1 MSDAA
6 VVGSFCEMRILVDEF
21 RDGTSTYAVETGL
34 KRDFLLFGDIEDL
47 DYGFMGDGPGL
58 SRSAFHDK
66 KVRIQVGTPVDEEF
80 LQRVRENRLG
90 DSKKIGTGKIYVG
103 EDSTYDVGQ
112 YCGPSPCGSAFVKAD
127 LRGEQFELF
136 GDQVEDEPLKIY
148 LTLPLDA
155 FEGIRQQAK
164 EAYES
169 RRILSAT
176 VRLIGNALPPAEGRP
191 QELFGLKLHQLD
203 ISKDQSYAIQGFEI
217 SWTRLF
223 DHHKGR
229 VEYLWPKEGEGYGVG
244 LSIMLSSVRYELAIE
259 RPVDRWPVD
268 TSISCLGRITNAHG
282 KPYHGVEVEVKF
294 LEHETNRFGET
305 PKQACF
311 GTFEYFPRDS
321 EPDCFPKG
329 FLPEG
334 LNSRLYIYLRYMPAD
349 ARSLV
354 HELVGRGPNANVV
367 LSVLLAVEH
376 AAFDGT
382 SKVAGNVRHYG
393 LDVSQPLIAT
403 ELDSAASKADI
414 ERLSKAVR
422 DLHELT
428 ESIRTA
434 NEEKHRLDRPA
445 TTGDVEL
452 LRDTV
457 TQTNAVPVLAQL
469 FEYLQYM
476 NSRIAWIWWFSL
488 GALAAGIAAY
498 VASTWPW
505 R

>member
-1 MSDAA
+1 MSDEKTQE
-6 VVGSFCEMRILVDEF
+6 SFCEMRLLLEEF

-34 KRDFLLFGDIEDL
+34 KRSFVLLGSIEDL
-47 DYGFMGDGPGL
+47 DYGLMGDGPCRPG
-58 SRSAFHDK
+58 AFHNK
-66 KVRIQVGTPVDEEF
+66 KVRVDVETPVDQEY
-80 LQRVRENRLG
+80 LQRVRSHRL
-90 DSKKIGTGKIYVG
+90 DSGGKIHSSLIDVG
-103 EDSTYDVGQ
+103 EESTYDIGK
-112 YCGPSPCGSAFVKAD
+112 YCGPSPCGSAVVRAAVC
-127 LRGEQFELF
+127 GEKLELDDGDEFESEP
-136 GDQVEDEPLKIY
+136 VEMNLS
-148 LTLPLDA
+148 LPLDA
-155 FEGIRQQAK
+155 FEGIRRQAK
-164 EAYES
+164 EAYDC
-169 RRILSAT
+169 RRILSAKI
-176 VRLIGNALPPAEGRP
+176 RLVGNALPPMEERLQAW
-191 QELFGLKLHQLD
+191 FGLKLAQLD
-203 ISKDQSYAIQGFEI
+203 ISKDQGYAIQSFEI
-217 SWTRLF
+217 SRTRLF
-223 DHHKGR
+223 FYNRGR
-229 VEYLWPKEGEGYGVG
+229 VEYLRPKEGEGYGVG

-259 RPVDRWPVD
+259 RPVDSWPVD

-282 KPYHGVEVEVKF
+282 KPYQGVEVEVKF

-305 PKQACF
+305 PKQAYF
-311 GTFEYFPRDS
+311 GNFEYWPKDP
-321 EPDCFPKG
+321 EPN
-329 FLPEG
+329 G
-334 LNSRLYIYLRYMPAD
+334 LNASFNFYLRYMPSD
-349 ARSLV
+349 ARNLIQ
-354 HELVGRGPNANVV
+354 ELVGRGPNANVV

-382 SKVAGNVRHYG
+382 SKVAGNVRRYG
-393 LDVSQPLIAT
+393 FDVSQPLVAT
-403 ELDSAASKADI
+403 ELDRAASKADI
-414 ERLSKAVR
+414 ERLSKAVS

>member
-164 EAYES
+164 EAYGS

-229 VEYLWPKEGEGYGVG
+229 VEHLEPKEGEGYGIG

-259 RPVDRWPVD
+259 RPVDMWPMD
-268 TSISCLGRITNAHG
+268 TSISCLGRITRAHG
-282 KPYHGVEVEVKF
+282 KPYQGVEVEVKF

-305 PKQACF
+305 PKQAHF
-311 GTFEYFPRDS
+311 GNFEYWAKDP
-321 EPDCFPKG
+321 EPN
-329 FLPEG
+329 G
-334 LNSRLYIYLRYMPAD
+334 LNASFNFYLRYMPSD
-349 ARSLV
+349 ARSLIQ
-354 HELVGRGPNANVV
+354 ELAGQGPNAQIE
-367 LSVLLAVEH
+367 LSVLLAVER

-382 SKVAGNVRHYG
+382 SKMSGHVRRYG
-393 LDVSQPLIAT
+393 FDVSKTVVAT
-403 ELDSAASKADI
+403 DLDRAASKADI
-414 ERLSKAVR
+414 ERLSKAVG

-428 ESIRTA
+428 ESIRTE
-434 NEEKHRLDRPA
+434 NQEKRPLDRPA

-457 TQTNAVPVLAQL
+457 TQTNAVPVIAQL

-498 VASTWPW
+498 LASTWPW